1 MIPLATFRELYDY
14 NYWARDQQLEACRA
28 LTPEQFT
35 RPMGNS
41 FPSVRDTLAHVLGA
55 ELVWCGRWRGR
66 ALQEIFGV
74 GKALTLQEFIQQWP
88 QQFSSV
94 ADLEARWQAAERDLR
109 EYLAGLSED
118 ALSRPLTYVNF
129 LGQTWSY
136 PLWRTMLHLVNHGSY
151 HRGQVTTLLRQ
162 LGAQPT
168 PLDLLV
174 GYDAA
179 FRKQ

>member
-14 NYWARDQQLEACRA
+14 NYWARDRQLEACAA

-35 RPMGNS
+35 RPLGSS
-41 FPSVRDTLAHVLGA
+41 FPSVRDTLAHLLGA
-55 ELVWCGRWRGR
+55 EVVWCGRWRG
-66 ALQEIFGV
+66 LSLDEMFGV
-74 GKALTLQEFIQQWP
+74 KTAPGLEAFIQRWP
-88 QQFSSV
+88 EQFTSV
-94 ADLEARWQAAERDLR
+94 ADLEARWRTAERDLR
-109 EYLAGLSED
+109 EYLAGLSE
-118 ALSRPLTYVNF
+118 AMLQQPLTYVNF

-162 LGAQPT
+162 LGAQPP

-174 GYDAA
+174 AYDVGL
-179 FRKQ
+179 RKP